1 MNKSSLRRKILNL
14 RKSNSN
20 NKIKLNPKKLLSLIK
35 KTKFGSK
42 YIGCYYP
49 SNYEIDDLEIINF
62 FRKKNLHICL
72 PIIKKNQQM
81 DFFEWSENDPL
92 EINKYGIVEPISR
105 KKIIPDI
112 ILLPLVAFDKNL
124 NRLGY
129 GGGFYDRY
137 IHKISK
143 IKKVI
148 KIGLSFSYQEVK
160 NLPINIHDQ
169 KLDFIFTEKEIIQ

>member
-14 RKSNSN
+14 RKSSLNRR
-20 NKIKLNPKKLLSLIK
+20 IKLNPKKLLSLIK
-35 KTKFGSK
+35 KNKFSFK

-49 SNYEIDDLEIINF
+49 SNYEIDTLEIINF
-62 FRKKNLHICL
+62 LRKKNLHICL
-72 PIIKKNQQM
+72 PIIKKNHQM

-92 EINKYGIVEPISR
+92 KINKYGIVEPVS
-105 KKIIPDI
+105 KKKMFPDI

-137 IHKISK
+137 IYKISK
-143 IKKVI
+143 IKKVM
-148 KIGLSFSYQEVK
+148 KIGLSYSYQEVK

-169 KLDFIFTEKEIIQ
+169 KLDFVFTEKGIIQ

>member
-14 RKSNSN
+14 RKTNSIR
-20 NKIKLNPKKLLSLIK
+20 KIKLNPKKLLSLIR
-35 KTKFGSK
+35 TNKFNFK

-49 SNYEIDDLEIINF
+49 CNYEIDDLEIIDFLRKRNF
-62 FRKKNLHICL
+62 NICL
-72 PIIKKNQQM
+72 PIIKKNKQM
-81 DFFEWSENDPL
+81 DFFEWSKTDPL
-92 EINKYGIVEPISR
+92 KINKYGIVEPISK
-105 KKIIPDI
+105 KKIFPDI
-112 ILLPLVAFDKNL
+112 ILIPLVAFDYNL

-143 IKKVI
+143 IKKVM

-169 KLDFIFTEKEIIQ
+169 KLDYIFTEKGIIQ